1 MTLTPAKAG
10 SAGAG
15 SLPAGRR
22 QPTGRAALLI
32 ALPLMTAALLLSL
45 DPVRAAIGPGRLPAV
60 VLWGLPALALLLAF
74 AGPPLPARDAR
85 LVASASAPFFS
96 PALRILPWMAGAF
109 LLDQSFMGIAHLL
122 GWVSFTYGDQNLAA
136 HPLKTVLIGVP
147 ACLLLGSI
155 GTERALRSGVLDGAA
170 KRWGMPAGLALSVAA
185 GLALTV
191 PALVGAGEFGDP
203 SFVAAAL
210 VVALVREIG
219 FCLIYLRGGG
229 LPLAGL
235 GRGLLMFFEGRIITD
250 VESLF
255 LPLAQYTTS
264 EPRFDLLRAATAVA
278 ALLLV
283 IWGCRRSTAGA
294 SDAGVGGGA
303 TARRAASE

>member
-1 MTLTPAKAG
+1 VTTNPPPATPLSK
-10 SAGAG
+10 
-15 SLPAGRR
+15 R
-22 QPTGRAALLI
+22 QVRAIPTGGVALFI
-32 ALPLMTAALLLSL
+32 ALPLMAAAGLLSL
-45 DPVRAAIGPGRLPAV
+45 DPVRSAIGHGLLPAV
-60 VLWGLPALALLLAF
+60 VFWGLPAFALLLAF

-85 LVASASAPFFS
+85 LVASADRPFFS
-96 PALRILPWMAGAF
+96 PALRLLPWMAGAF
-109 LLDQSFMGIAHLL
+109 VLDQSFIGLSHLL

-147 ACLLLGSI
+147 ACLLLGSV

-170 KRWGMPAGLALSVAA
+170 RKWGMPVGAALSVAA
-185 GLALTV
+185 GLLLTV
-191 PALVGAGEFGDP
+191 PALVGAGEFGNP
-203 SFVAAAL
+203 AFVAAGL
-210 VVALVREIG
+210 TVALMREVG
-219 FCLIYLRGGG
+219 FVLIYLRGGG

-235 GRGLLMFFEGRIITD
+235 GRGILMFFEGRIITD

-264 EPRFDLLRAATAVA
+264 EPRFYLLRAATAAA

-283 IWGCRRSTAGA
+283 VWGCRRGAAGA
-294 SDAGVGGGA
+294 AGAGAAGGGA

>member
-1 MTLTPAKAG
+1 M
-10 SAGAG
+10 
-15 SLPAGRR
+15 
-22 QPTGRAALLI
+22 PTGRTALVIL
-32 ALPLMTAALLLSL
+32 LPLMAAALLLSL
-45 DPVRAAIGPGRLPAV
+45 DPIRSAIGPGRLPVV

-74 AGPPLPARDAR
+74 FGPSLPPRDAR
-85 LVASASAPFFS
+85 RVASAAAPFFS
-96 PALRILPWMAGAF
+96 PALRLVPWMAGAF
-109 LLDQSFMGIAHLL
+109 VLDQSFIGIAHVL

-136 HPLKTVLIGVP
+136 HPLKTVLLGVP
-147 ACLLLGSI
+147 ACLLLGSL

-170 KRWGMPAGLALSVAA
+170 RRWGLRAGVTLSVAA
-185 GLALTV
+185 GLALAV

-203 SFVAAAL
+203 AFVTASLA
-210 VVALVREIG
+210 VALVREIG
-219 FCLIYLRGGG
+219 LVLIYLRGGG

-264 EPRFDLLRAATAVA
+264 EPRFYLLRAATAAA

-283 IWGCRRSTAGA
+283 VWGCRRGVASA
-294 SDAGVGGGA
+294 SDAGVAGGGA
-303 TARRAASE
+303 TARRAASG

>member
-1 MTLTPAKAG
+1 MAPN
-10 SAGAG
+10 
-15 SLPAGRR
+15 GR
-22 QPTGRAALLI
+22 TALVI
-32 ALPLMTAALLLSL
+32 ALPLLAAALLLSL
-45 DPVRAAIGPGRLPAV
+45 DPVRAAIGPGRLPAA

-74 AGPPLPARDAR
+74 FGPSLPARDTR
-85 LVASASAPFFS
+85 RVASAAAPFLS
-96 PALRILPWMAGAF
+96 PALRLVPWMAGAF
-109 LLDQSFMGIAHLL
+109 VLDQSFIGIAHLL

-136 HPLKTVLIGVP
+136 HPLKTVLLGVP
-147 ACLLLGSI
+147 LCVLLGSL

-170 KRWGMPAGLALSVAA
+170 RSWGLGAGVTLSVVAGLT
-185 GLALTV
+185 LAV

-203 SFVAAAL
+203 VFVTASLA
-210 VVALVREIG
+210 VALVREIG
-219 FCLIYLRGGG
+219 LVLIYLRGGG

-264 EPRFDLLRAATAVA
+264 EPRFYLLRAATAVA
-278 ALLLV
+278 ALLFV
-283 IWGCRRSTAGA
+283 VWGCRRGSASA
-294 SDAGVGGGA
+294 SDARVAGGGA